1 VSHERRPRYGVNTEA
16 SSSQT
21 RLPIL
26 QTEVLPRASRAS
38 SFMEKS
44 IQAQQSKLL
53 AQGGL
58 LLGPGGVH
66 VLYREARGMGKSD
79 LGGLRSALVS
89 G

>member
-1 VSHERRPRYGVNTEA
+1 
-16 SSSQT
+16 
-21 RLPIL
+21 
-26 QTEVLPRASRAS
+26 
-38 SFMEKS
+38 MEKS